1 MKYQRGV
8 SLNGL
13 MFGAVI
19 LGVISLGAMKVAPEL
34 IEFNQIN
41 KAIVATANDPALK
54 DASVAKIREAY
65 SKYAE
70 IDNIKKVAPGDLD
83 VTKEGAEVVI
93 SFAYTSKI
101 PLFSNVSL
109 VFDFEGSSNKK

>member
-34 IEFNQIN
+34 IEFSQIN
-41 KAIVATANDPALK
+41 KAITATANDPGLK

-65 SKYAE
+65 SKFAE
-70 IDNIKKVAPGDLD
+70 IDNIKKVAPSSHTVCEIVNARWGK
-83 VTKEGAEVVI
+83 TAHI
-93 SFAYTSKI
+93 TF
-101 PLFSNVSL
+101 LFFCFS
-109 VFDFEGSSNKK
+109 